1 MKIWFSFMTMKQES
15 NFSQVVTI
23 KFHNL
28 LHQILWH
35 FNHFR
40 ANLRLQINIILN
52 STRHYITVKDGGSY
66 PSQAMFGPVAA
77 TRLSET
83 QKYTAEWCTAPRYSL
98 MRFSWDVVF
107 QRPDVR
113 RVKRPK
119 RCFPGNV
126 WRSWVQGSNQPPC
139 RIL

>member
-15 NFSQVVTI
+15 NFSQVVTV

-52 STRHYITVKDGGSY
+52 NTRHYITVKDGGSY
-66 PSQAMFGPVAA
+66 PS
-77 TRLSET
+77 
-83 QKYTAEWCTAPRYSL
+83 
-98 MRFSWDVVF
+98 
-107 QRPDVR
+107 
-113 RVKRPK
+113 
-119 RCFPGNV
+119 
-126 WRSWVQGSNQPPC
+126 
-139 RIL
+139 